1 MAKTDNPIFNLPRQM
16 DRRKKLRNEP
26 TAAEYVLWQTLKG
39 SKVLGKKFRRQ
50 CGIGP
55 YIVDFYCSECRLI
68 IELDGAPHFKVG
80 ADEYERARNIYLE
93 GLGLQI
99 LRFENKVVF
108 RNIEAVSDAIRAALE
123 SSPPRSRR
131 S

>member
-55 YIVDFYCSECRLI
+55 YIVDFYCPECRLI
-68 IELDGAPHFKVG
+68 IELDGAPHQTVG
-80 ADEYERARNIYLE
+80 VDKYEGERNMYFAR
-93 GLGLQI
+93 LGLWCWRQFV
-99 LRFENKVVF
+99 RK
-108 RNIEAVSDAIRAALE
+108 
-123 SSPPRSRR
+123 SRPHHPVR
-131 S
+131 PSF